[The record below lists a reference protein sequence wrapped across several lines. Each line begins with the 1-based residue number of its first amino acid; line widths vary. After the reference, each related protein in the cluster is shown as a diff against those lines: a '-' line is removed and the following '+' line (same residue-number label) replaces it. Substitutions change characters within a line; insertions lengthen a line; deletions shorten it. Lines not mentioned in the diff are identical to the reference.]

1 VDSFA
6 EILEFG
12 FHVAGRF
19 ISHDLMKSK
28 KTDENP
34 SALLLIVRC
43 TDVWPY
49 RLEECRRDII
59 E

>member
-12 FHVAGRF
+12 SRVAGRF
-19 ISHDLMKSK
+19 ISHDLIKSK

-34 SALLLIVRC
+34 SALLLIIQC

-49 RLEECRRDII
+49 RSEECERDII